1 MHPSLRTKIT
11 ALFAV
16 AIVAV
21 IAAFGAFVYVRMG
34 ADLLD
39 TVDAGL
45 RSRADI
51 IVGDV
56 RAGFPPRRT
65 TTRG

>member
-1 MHPSLRTKIT
+1 MHLSLRTKIT

-21 IAAFGAFVYVRMG
+21 ITAFGAFVYVWMG

-51 IVGDV
+51 IVADV
-56 RAGFPPRRT
+56 RAGYPPRRI
-65 TTRG
+65 RMRV